1 MKNIKIIEKKKK
13 IVEGKKRVA
22 AYARVS
28 MNSDVLKNSFANQV
42 NYYSNLIKNTPNFE
56 YAGVYSDFAVS
67 GTGTKKRDG
76 FKELI
81 KDAKDGK
88 IDIILTKSISRF
100 ARNTVDLLNTVRE
113 LKTLGVEVRFEKERI
128 NSLTSDGELMISLL
142 AAFAQSES
150 ENMSTNIKWAK
161 KKSMEQGKDQYRPT
175 FGYDY
180 KDNNYI
186 INVKEAEI
194 VKYIFK
200 EFINGKNYADIAREL
215 ANNGIK
221 TRKNNLFNYAQVK
234 CILKN
239 ERYTGTVIMQKC
251 YIKNP
256 LTHERVVN
264 KGEKQ
269 KYIVNDMCPTIIS
282 KDEYDKA
289 QIIIKKLSDK
299 YYKTKEKNYGNNEKS
314 QNNTGKN

>member
-100 ARNTVDLLNTVRE
+100 ARNTVDLLQSVRE
-113 LKTLGVEVRFEKERI
+113 LKSYNVQVDFLNNGEV
-128 NSLTSDGELMISLL
+128 
-142 AAFAQSES
+142 
-150 ENMSTNIKWAK
+150 
-161 KKSMEQGKDQYRPT
+161 MEG
-175 FGYDY
+175 GS
-180 KDNNYI
+180 
-186 INVKEAEI
+186 
-194 VKYIFK
+194 
-200 EFINGKNYADIAREL
+200 EFI
-215 ANNGIK
+215 
-221 TRKNNLFNYAQVK
+221 
-234 CILKN
+234 
-239 ERYTGTVIMQKC
+239 
-251 YIKNP
+251 
-256 LTHERVVN
+256 LT
-264 KGEKQ
+264 
-269 KYIVNDMCPTIIS
+269 ISASFTFII
-282 KDEYDKA
+282 
-289 QIIIKKLSDK
+289 
-299 YYKTKEKNYGNNEKS
+299 
-314 QNNTGKN
+314 